1 MSIQRYLKQTTGVLV
16 VAFAVLTATQTA
28 QAKEY
33 KDLTPEHWAYEA
45 VQRLEEKGFMQREGD
60 YFKADEYVT
69 RSEASIAIANLLT
82 TEYEAVPLQFRDVRK
97 THAHYQA
104 VEKLTAAG
112 VIQNARYF
120 KGSDN
125 LRRSQM
131 AKMITLASDLEYETA
146 HLISFTDVTKAAWAY
161 DYIGA
166 VTTASI
172 MNGVSLDNFY
182 PERNVTRAQL
192 AAIIDRALY
201 HQEHVDYTY
210 AHDYLNKIVID
221 TTNESREWAVEVATL
236 TNAFRAQY
244 DLPPLRYDR
253 ALEQIAIIKAKDM
266 IYGNY
271 FEHDSPLYGQPW
283 DLATIFDYSFIGYG
297 ENIARYFKTPKHT
310 VLGWMNSPGHRKNIL
325 SPTYTHIGIGI
336 TKDQYDNIYWVQH
349 FASK

>member
-1 MSIQRYLKQTTGVLV
+1 MGIQRYLKRTVGVV
-16 VAFAVLTATQTA
+16 VVVFTVLTATEA
-28 QAKEY
+28 VQAKEY
-33 KDLTPEHWAYEA
+33 KDLTPEHWVYEA
-45 VQRLEEKGFMQREGD
+45 VQRLEAKGIMEREGD

-82 TEYEAVPLQFRDVRK
+82 TEPEAVPLQFRDVRK

-131 AKMITLASDLEYETA
+131 AKMITLATGLEYETA
-146 HLISFTDVTKAAWAY
+146 HLLSFIDVTKEAWAY
-161 DYIGA
+161 NYIGA

-172 MNGVSLDNFY
+172 MNGVSLENFY

-192 AAIIDRALY
+192 ATIIDRALY
-201 HQEHVDYTY
+201 HKEHINYTY

-221 TTNESREWAVEVATL
+221 TTNESREWAIEVASL
-236 TNAFRAQY
+236 TNGFRAQY
-244 DLPPLRYDR
+244 NLPPLRYDR
-253 ALEQIAIIKAKDM
+253 ALEQITVIKAKDM

-271 FEHDSPLYGQPW
+271 FEHDSPIYGQPW
-283 DLATIFDYSFIGYG
+283 DLATIFDYNFVGYG
-297 ENIARYFKTPKHT
+297 ENIARYFKTPKNT

-325 SPTYTHIGIGI
+325 NPTYTHIGIGI
-336 TKDQYDNIYWVQH
+336 AKDQFGNIYWVQH